1 MGMDILTDFDM
12 HENDPIIEEKDKKN
26 LENYRVFEMS

>member
-12 HENDPIIEEKDKKN
+12 HENDPVVEDENKDKKDDTK
-26 LENYRVFEMS
+26 